1 MTLPHTW
8 FITSVNNLLMS
19 LSGGGSVNSPS
30 GTGKLFCMS
39 GCKTLK
45 QVKSLQKTRKAA
57 AAACPHVLHQIQS
70 NYPPLLHPLV
80 QKGHEMTTAILPNS
94 RLHNCSPQT
103 SVFHLRRDGGRENRW
118 KMMLHLHD
126 HSFQCKNIT
135 RRHWTDWSAVGEV
148 FLFNSCD
155 I

>member
-30 GTGKLFCMS
+30 VTGKLFCMS
-39 GCKTLK
+39 EGKTLK
-45 QVKSLQKTRKAA
+45 QVKSLQKTGKQLLQL
-57 AAACPHVLHQIQS
+57 VLTFSIRFNQ
-70 NYPPLLHPLV
+70 YPPQLHPLV

-94 RLHNCSPQT
+94 RLHNGSPQT

>member
-30 GTGKLFCMS
+30 GAGELFCMS
-39 GCKTLK
+39 ACKTLK
-45 QVKSLQKTRKAA
+45 QVKSLQKTGKQLLQL
-57 AAACPHVLHQIQS
+57 VLTFSIRFNQ
-70 NYPPLLHPLV
+70 YPPQLHPLV

-135 RRHWTDWSAVGEV
+135 RRNWTDWSAVGEV

>member
-19 LSGGGSVNSPS
+19 LSGGGSVNYPS
-30 GTGKLFCMS
+30 VTGKLFCMS

-45 QVKSLQKTRKAA
+45 QVKSLQKTGKQLLQL
-57 AAACPHVLHQIQS
+57 VLTFSIRFNQ
-70 NYPPLLHPLV
+70 YPPQLHPLV
-80 QKGHEMTTAILPNS
+80 QKGHEMTTVILPNS

>member
-19 LSGGGSVNSPS
+19 LSGGGSVNYPS
-30 GTGKLFCMS
+30 VTGKLFCMS

-45 QVKSLQKTRKAA
+45 QVKSLQKTGKQLLQL
-57 AAACPHVLHQIQS
+57 VLTFSIRFNQ
-70 NYPPLLHPLV
+70 YPPQLHPLV

>member
-45 QVKSLQKTRKAA
+45 QVKSLQKTGKQLLQL
-57 AAACPHVLHQIQS
+57 VLTFSIRFNQ
-70 NYPPLLHPLV
+70 YPPQLHPLV

-94 RLHNCSPQT
+94 RLHNGSPHT

>member
-19 LSGGGSVNSPS
+19 LSGGGSVNYPS

-39 GCKTLK
+39 EGKTLK
-45 QVKSLQKTRKAA
+45 QVKSLQKTGKQLLQL
-57 AAACPHVLHQIQS
+57 VLTFSIRFNQ
-70 NYPPLLHPLV
+70 YPPQLHPLV